1 MAKKK
6 VKEKKDEEKEE
17 SSLKLNTEKR
27 VTKKQSKTQIR
38 LYSLEELADLFG
50 MTITQMRS
58 LYFRRG
64 LDTEQ
69 KLSYIEAYEKF
80 NTIA

>member
-6 VKEKKDEEKEE
+6 AKEKKEEKEE
-17 SSLKLNTEKR
+17 TSVKLNTEKR
-27 VTKKQSKTQIR
+27 VTKKQPKTQIR
-38 LYSLEELADLFG
+38 LYSLEELADLYG

-58 LYFRRG
+58 LYLRRG
-64 LDTEQ
+64 LDTKE
-69 KLSYIEAYEKF
+69 KLSYAEAYEKF